1 MAPVMHSTRVKT
13 CSDLEMRWINN
24 VQPLEKS
31 PSERLSLLIPT
42 KFTNVAVSEPAN
54 ERADTDYLLK
64 MPTCEPYE
72 EILFHGFWSM

>member
-1 MAPVMHSTRVKT
+1 MD
-13 CSDLEMRWINN
+13 C

-42 KFTNVAVSEPAN
+42 KFTNVVVSEPAN
-54 ERADTDYLLK
+54 ERADADDLQK
-64 MPTCEPYE
+64 MLTYQPRE